1 MLMRSALRMSLS
13 AEPDI
18 EVIGEAVNGEEAVAL
33 AQQLRPDVLVMDI
46 RMPNVDGIAATQ
58 LLTAQGMT
66 ERVRVLV
73 LTTFHF
79 DEYVAEA
86 LGAGASG
93 FLLKDATADELSYA
107 VRVVAAGNAL
117 VSPAVTRR
125 LLERYAHYLPTSR
138 RDGGRIVS
146 QLTEREL
153 TVLRLV
159 ARGLSNREIAA
170 ELHLAE
176 SSVKTHVSRLL
187 QKLDVPDRVH
197 LVVLAYEIGLV
208 ALRGGR

>member
-33 AQQLRPDVLVMDI
+33 AQQLRPDVLLMDI

-125 LLERYAHYLPTSR
+125 LLDRYAHYLPTSR

-176 SSVKTHVSRLL
+176 SSVKTHVSHLL

>member
-176 SSVKTHVSRLL
+176 SSVKTHVSHLL